1 MSEPPDTDRGSVN
14 LRLPT
19 SKGMSIADVQAWF
32 VREVLPLEPILMQY
46 LQHNWRNKSEL
57 GDLRQEV
64 YVRVCEAAQKEV
76 PEKTKAFVLTT
87 ARNLLI
93 NRTKRARVVPIESAA
108 DVDALGI
115 AMDEPGADRV
125 VIAREELRRLTIAL
139 DRLPP
144 RCREAIV
151 LGRIE
156 GLSRREIAQRMGIA
170 EDTVRQHLIH
180 GMRVLT
186 DLLHNDSHDPGRLS

>member
-1 MSEPPDTDRGSVN
+1 MATPTDIDRESGEFRSSREDMSVPNVHD
-14 LRLPT
+14 
-19 SKGMSIADVQAWF
+19 WF

-46 LQHNWRNKSEL
+46 LHHNWRNKSEL

-64 YVRVCEAAQKEV
+64 YARVCEAAQKEI
-76 PEKTKAFVLTT
+76 PQKAKAFVLTT

-93 NRTKRARVVPIESAA
+93 NRTKRERVVPIESAA

-125 VIAREELRRLTIAL
+125 IIAREELRRLTLAL
-139 DRLPP
+139 DRLPA
-144 RCREAIV
+144 RSREAVV

-156 GLSRREIAQRMGIA
+156 
-170 EDTVRQHLIH
+170 
-180 GMRVLT
+180 
-186 DLLHNDSHDPGRLS
+186 

>member
-1 MSEPPDTDRGSVN
+1 
-14 LRLPT
+14 
-19 SKGMSIADVQAWF
+19 
-32 VREVLPLEPILMQY
+32 
-46 LQHNWRNKSEL
+46 
-57 GDLRQEV
+57 
-64 YVRVCEAAQKEV
+64 
-76 PEKTKAFVLTT
+76 
-87 ARNLLI
+87 
-93 NRTKRARVVPIESAA
+93 
-108 DVDALGI
+108 
-115 AMDEPGADRV
+115 MDEPGSDRV

>member
-1 MSEPPDTDRGSVN
+1 MAETPETDCESVN
-14 LRLPT
+14 LRSP
-19 SKGMSIADVQAWF
+19 SERMSIADVQAWF

-46 LQHNWRNKSEL
+46 LHHNWRNKSEL

-64 YVRVCEAAQKEV
+64 YVHVCEAAQRNF

-115 AMDEPGADRV
+115 AMDEPGADRI
-125 VIAREELRRLTIAL
+125 VIAREELRRLTLAL
-139 DRLPP
+139 DRLPA
-144 RCREAIV
+144 RCKEAVV

-156 GLSRREIAQRMGIA
+156 GLSRREIAQRMDIA
-170 EDTVRQHLIH
+170 EDTVRQHLIR
-180 GMRVLT
+180 GMRLLT
-186 DLLHNDSHDPGRLS
+186 DLLHGDPSDPGKLP